1 MFSAIPTNCSPLKR
15 EAAISLKDKKA
26 TGRNPENENSKA
38 GLREKF
44 AEMLDLPK
52 EIVLNIPKTT
62 IVGNRDMMIENF
74 KGVMEYE
81 DDRIRVN
88 TGTGVVKITG
98 VRLLIRE
105 ITSED
110 IIISGDIHAL
120 EFIK

>member
-15 EAAISLKDKKA
+15 EAAISLKKKKA
-26 TGRNPENENSKA
+26 AGRNPENENSKA

>member
-1 MFSAIPTNCSPLKR
+1 LKNVKKTAGKKS
-15 EAAISLKDKKA
+15 EKEKSKVSLK
-26 TGRNPENENSKA
+26 
-38 GLREKF
+38 EKF

-52 EIVLNIPKTT
+52 EIVLNIPKVT
-62 IVGNRDMMIENF
+62 IVGDRDMMIENY

-81 DDRIRVN
+81 DTRIRVN
-88 TGTGVVKITG
+88 TGTGVVKVTG
-98 VRLLIRE
+98 TRLLIRE